1 MPCSWAIQTVH
12 LPCYGFTLP
21 SALFSGSPLPLTSH
35 ISLLWAQWNGEGCK
49 NEWSVKKSL
58 VESFA
63 LPDMEKPTLETNENR
78 KPSSLVL
85 FQSCADSSSTAP
97 SGSMQ
102 SSFWRAISN
111 GSALKMAVW
120 KKQHLAPKVCFAPC
134 ITTSPEFLVSG
145 QTACLSAARWASS
158 LHGPWK
164 QSGLSGSTEQL
175 EFLAGFDQMN
185 FLAVMKNEQ
194 LRASNTAKLSGR
206 KKQFYFDQEHL
217 ITKSICLL
225 FSKVTSLAKLVRV
238 LIHRT
243 ACCCM

>member
-1 MPCSWAIQTVH
+1 
-12 LPCYGFTLP
+12 
-21 SALFSGSPLPLTSH
+21 
-35 ISLLWAQWNGEGCK
+35 
-49 NEWSVKKSL
+49 VKKSL

-145 QTACLSAARWASS
+145 QTACQLQGGPAHSTDLESSQGSVAARSS
-158 LHGPWK
+158 WSSWLD
-164 QSGLSGSTEQL
+164 L
-175 EFLAGFDQMN
+175 
-185 FLAVMKNEQ
+185 
-194 LRASNTAKLSGR
+194 
-206 KKQFYFDQEHL
+206 
-217 ITKSICLL
+217 TK
-225 FSKVTSLAKLVRV
+225 
-238 LIHRT
+238 
-243 ACCCM
+243 